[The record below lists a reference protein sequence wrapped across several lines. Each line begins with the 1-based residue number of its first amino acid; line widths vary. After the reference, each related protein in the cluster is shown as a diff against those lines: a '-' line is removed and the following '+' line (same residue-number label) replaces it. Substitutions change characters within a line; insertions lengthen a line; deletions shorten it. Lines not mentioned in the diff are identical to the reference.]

1 MINNGFKMAFS
12 IGLIIGLLYFLA
24 YSDTHYT
31 RIGMVKQIGSMYSF
45 KDGTGNNWE
54 FYADSII
61 PANANVKAKFFN
73 NNTTDNIKDDML
85 IDYEIVGYVDE
96 VNIEF

>member
-1 MINNGFKMAFS
+1 MINKGIKTVLV
-12 IGLIIGLLYFLA
+12 IGLMIGLMYFLA

-31 RIGMVKQIGSMYSF
+31 RTGVVRQVGTTYFF
-45 KDGTGNNWE
+45 KDGTGNDWE
-54 FYADSII
+54 FYADTII
-61 PANANVKAKFFN
+61 PVNANVKAKFFN